1 MSQKPIHL
9 GWDLASGPDQT
20 VWGVHSAA
28 GTVTLPPECGNI
40 IDMVKV
46 SDTTVCVDC
55 QFAVVTL
62 DLSQSPPGIKVEMLP
77 S

>member
-1 MSQKPIHL
+1 MAAKPII
-9 GWDLASGPDQT
+9 GWDIGSEDHTSFSVWRGAS
-20 VWGVHSAA
+20 HIA
-28 GTVTLPPECGNI
+28 TLPPECGI
-40 IDMVKV
+40 ILSMTQTDD
-46 SDTTVCVDC
+46 DTLIVDC